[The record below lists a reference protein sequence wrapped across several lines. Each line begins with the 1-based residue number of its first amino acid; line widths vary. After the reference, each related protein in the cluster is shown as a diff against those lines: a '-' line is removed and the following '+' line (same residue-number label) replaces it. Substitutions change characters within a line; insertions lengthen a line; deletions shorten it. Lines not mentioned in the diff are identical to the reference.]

1 MKKYLVPI
9 VVLLVF
15 LLLFLG
21 GILPRLSTWK
31 KLKEEADDH
40 RPISVNTIT
49 VKSEK
54 TPVELVLP
62 STTQAMHAT
71 PIWARSNGYLNRFY
85 VDIGDKV
92 KAGELLAEIDT
103 PEIDKELLQARADL
117 LSASAKLDIAKISAT
132 RWNDLYALNA
142 QAVPHQEVDERMS
155 TLHAAEGDV
164 KAAEANVQRLV
175 KIQGFNRIVAPFKG
189 TITERNIDNGS
200 LITAGSSGTPQQ
212 LFSIA
217 QMDIL
222 RVFVN
227 VPQSYFRC
235 IKNGLETKVRVSE
248 FPGQFFKGTVVRNA
262 GALDPVARTLSTEIH
277 IDNHDGKLM
286 AGLYAEVI
294 LSLIPDESYFII
306 PTRSLIIRNSA
317 PKVAVLDADN
327 RVHLAD
333 ITIGRNY
340 GKNIEVVA
348 GLQENDRIVT
358 NPSPRI
364 REGVQISIEKGA
376 NL

>member
-117 LSASAKLDIAKISAT
+117 LSASAKLDIAKISA
-132 RWNDLYALNA
+132 
-142 QAVPHQEVDERMS
+142 
-155 TLHAAEGDV
+155 
-164 KAAEANVQRLV
+164 
-175 KIQGFNRIVAPFKG
+175 
-189 TITERNIDNGS
+189 
-200 LITAGSSGTPQQ
+200 
-212 LFSIA
+212 
-217 QMDIL
+217 
-222 RVFVN
+222 
-227 VPQSYFRC
+227 
-235 IKNGLETKVRVSE
+235 
-248 FPGQFFKGTVVRNA
+248 
-262 GALDPVARTLSTEIH
+262 
-277 IDNHDGKLM
+277 
-286 AGLYAEVI
+286 
-294 LSLIPDESYFII
+294 
-306 PTRSLIIRNSA
+306 
-317 PKVAVLDADN
+317 
-327 RVHLAD
+327 
-333 ITIGRNY
+333 
-340 GKNIEVVA
+340 
-348 GLQENDRIVT
+348 
-358 NPSPRI
+358 
-364 REGVQISIEKGA
+364 
-376 NL
+376 

>member
-49 VKSEK
+49 IKSEK

-155 TLHAAEGDV
+155 TLHSAEGDV

-227 VPQSYFRC
+227 VPQSYFRS

-364 REGVQISIEKGA
+364 REGVQVSIEKGA